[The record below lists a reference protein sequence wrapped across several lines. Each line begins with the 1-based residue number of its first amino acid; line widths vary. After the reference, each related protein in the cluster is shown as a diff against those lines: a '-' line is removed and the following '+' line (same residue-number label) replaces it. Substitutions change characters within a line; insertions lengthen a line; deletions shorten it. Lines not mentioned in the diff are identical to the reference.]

1 MRRGPSP
8 VAAVPRLALRSG
20 RHRRAARLP
29 SGRFDRCVDPDRTV
43 LPVHVP
49 ENSRVA
55 ALDGIRGLSVL
66 AVLAFHGGMTWASGG
81 FLGVDAFFVVSGYLI
96 TTLLLREWQRTG
108 RIAMLAFWARRARRL
123 LPALLLLVLTVM
135 LAARDLVPV
144 EERRH
149 LPGDGL
155 AALFYVANWR
165 MVFRGGD
172 YFADTAGPS
181 PLEHTWSLGVEEQF
195 YLLCPV
201 ALALVLLATRRPLH
215 VLLALAVLGGA
226 ASSLTLGLLYDP
238 FDPGRSYYGTDT
250 RASSLLVGLAL
261 AVALSAVAS
270 VRSGRSPVALRRV
283 ARWVCGAIALVGA
296 VFLGWAWTHATGT
309 DRWLYHGGLLL
320 AALSVAAVLAH
331 LAMSPDGLAARI
343 LTVPPLPALGLVS
356 YGVYLWHWP
365 VFLVVDGRTTGL
377 IGTRLWLVRCGI
389 TIAIACASY
398 TLVERPIRH
407 ARRLQPDPA
416 TFAAAACAVT
426 VVAVLPFSPWLGT
439 SRGQASG
446 EDPGT
451 AAPVG
456 GLERLLAKEAA
467 SAPAPRHRARD
478 TAGSRV
484 AAVPAS
490 RRWRPGTRLVVDVF
504 GDSLPWS
511 LVTALPARHG
521 INVRDRTILGCGI
534 VLSAP
539 YQYFGHSYPHV
550 YRVCRGWS
558 GHWRRALSSD
568 RPHLAVVMVGRW
580 ETMTRAFR
588 GRWRALGDPV
598 YDRYLRQRLH
608 HAIVVAGSTGA
619 RVVLATLPYNR
630 RGERP
635 DGGLFPEDEPAR
647 VTAWNRLLR
656 EVAADH
662 PGVAVL
668 DIGHRITPGN
678 RYTATAGG
686 YTMRTDGLHLAPDGV
701 RHWVAPWLYPR
712 LVKLASP
719 R

>member
-1 MRRGPSP
+1 MP
-8 VAAVPRLALRSG
+8 
-20 RHRRAARLP
+20 
-29 SGRFDRCVDPDRTV
+29 
-43 LPVHVP
+43 
-49 ENSRVA
+49 
-55 ALDGIRGLSVL
+55 ALDGLRGVSVL
-66 AVLAFHGGMTWASGG
+66 AVLAFHGGLTWARGG
-81 FLGVDAFFVVSGYLI
+81 FLGVDAFFVLSGYLI
-96 TTLLLREWQRTG
+96 TTLLLTEWQRTG

-123 LPALLLLVLTVM
+123 LPAVLLLVLTVT
-135 LAARDLVPV
+135 LTARYLVPV
-144 EERRH
+144 EERES

-155 AALFYVANWR
+155 AALLYVANWR

-201 ALALVLLATRRPLH
+201 VLALVLLVTRRPLR
-215 VLLALAVLGGA
+215 VLLALAVLGVA

-261 AVALSAVAS
+261 AVALSAVTS
-270 VRSGRSPVALRRV
+270 VRSSPSPGSIQPVTRS
-283 ARWVCGAIALVGA
+283 VCGGIALVGA

-309 DRWLYHGGLLL
+309 DQWLYHGGLLL

-331 LAMSPDGLAARI
+331 LAMAPDGLAARI
-343 LTVPPLPALGLVS
+343 LTVPPLPALGLIS
-356 YGVYLWHWP
+356 YGIYLWHWP

-377 IGTRLWLVRCGI
+377 IGTRLWLARCGI
-389 TIAIACASY
+389 TIAIAIASY
-398 TLVERPIRH
+398 TLVEQPIRH
-407 ARRLQPDPA
+407 AHRLQPTPT
-416 TFAAAACAVT
+416 TFAAAASAVI
-426 VVAVLPFSPWLGT
+426 VVAVLPFTPWLAA
-439 SRGQASG
+439 SRVQASG
-446 EDPGT
+446 DDPST
-451 AAPVG
+451 AEPVG
-456 GLERLLAKEAA
+456 GLERLIADNNA
-467 SAPAPRHRARD
+467 SAPEPLHRARQTD
-478 TAGSRV
+478 GSRV
-484 AAVPAS
+484 AAVPTP

-511 LVTALPARHG
+511 LVTALPAHHG
-521 INVRDRTILGCGI
+521 IDVRDRTILGCGI

-558 GHWRRALSSD
+558 GHWRQALSND

-580 ETMTRAFR
+580 ETMTRTYK

-598 YDRYLRQRLH
+598 YDRYVRQRLH
-608 HAIVVAGSTGA
+608 HAIIVAGSTGA

-656 EVAADH
+656 DVAADH

-668 DIGHRITPGN
+668 DIGHRITPEDK
-678 RYTATAGG
+678 YTATAGG

-701 RHWVAPWLYPR
+701 RHWIAPWLYPK
-712 LVKLASP
+712 LVKLASVP
-719 R
+719 EENELTSATSGPSTTSATVRTRLTVPHFAGDRCCTGRRS

>member
-1 MRRGPSP
+1 
-8 VAAVPRLALRSG
+8 
-20 RHRRAARLP
+20 
-29 SGRFDRCVDPDRTV
+29 
-43 LPVHVP
+43 
-49 ENSRVA
+49 
-55 ALDGIRGLSVL
+55 
-66 AVLAFHGGMTWASGG
+66 MTWARGG
-81 FLGVDAFFVVSGYLI
+81 FLGVDAFFVLSGYLI
-96 TTLLLREWQRTG
+96 TTLLLTEWQRTG

-123 LPALLLLVLTVM
+123 LPAVLLMVLTVT
-135 LAARDLVPV
+135 LTARYLVPV
-144 EERRH
+144 EERRD
-149 LPGDGL
+149 LAGDGL

-165 MVFRGGD
+165 MVLRGGD

-201 ALALVLLATRRPLH
+201 VLALVLLVTGRPLR
-215 VLLALAVLGGA
+215 VLLALAVLGAA
-226 ASSLTLGLLYDP
+226 ASTLALALLYDP

-261 AVALSAVAS
+261 AVALSAAAS
-270 VRSGRSPVALRRV
+270 ARSGPSSGAIQRV
-283 ARWVCGAIALVGA
+283 ARPARSVCGAIALLGA
-296 VFLGWAWTHATGT
+296 VFLGWAWTHATG
-309 DRWLYHGGLLL
+309 DDGWLYHGGLLL

-331 LAMSPDGLAARI
+331 LALSPDGLASRM
-343 LTVPPLPALGLVS
+343 LTVPPLPGLGLVS

-389 TIAIACASY
+389 TIAIAVASY
-398 TLVERPIRH
+398 TLVEQPIRH
-407 ARRLQPDPA
+407 ARRLQPGPA
-416 TFAAAACAVT
+416 TFAAAASAVM
-426 VVAVLPFSPWLGT
+426 VVAVLPFAPWPAA
-439 SRGQASG
+439 SRMPA
-446 EDPGT
+446 PGADLT
-451 AAPVG
+451 EARPAG
-456 GLERLLAKEAA
+456 GLERLLTDRTAGAPAPPLHRSRDPNRPRGAA
-467 SAPAPRHRARD
+467 VPAPRH
-478 TAGSRV
+478 
-484 AAVPAS
+484 
-490 RRWRPGTRLVVDVF
+490 WRPGTRLVVDVF

-511 LVTALPARHG
+511 LVTALPAHHG
-521 INVRDRTILGCGI
+521 IDVRDRTILGCGI
-534 VLSAP
+534 VLSTP

-558 GHWRRALSSD
+558 GHWRQALTHD

-580 ETMTRAFR
+580 ETMTRTFH

-608 HAIVVAGSTGA
+608 HAITVAGSTGA

-635 DGGLFPEDEPAR
+635 DGGLFPEDAPAR

-656 EVAADH
+656 DVAADH

-668 DIGHRITPGN
+668 DIGHRITPED

-686 YTMRTDGLHLAPDGV
+686 YPMRTDGLHLAPDGV

-712 LVKLASP
+712 LVRLASSAAAP
-719 R
+719 TRSATATR